1 MKERLSRKMQEIIAQ
16 MRARITKID
25 QKELLMPVEKWT
37 EKEVRQRT
45 EELAKD
51 SAMLGKPEV
60 RGKMISKMYSYDFAD
75 NERYMDLKKQVNV
88 PLNQSAIERV
98 QKKK

>member
-37 EKEVRQRT
+37 EKEVKQRI
-45 EELAKD
+45 EEIRKD
-51 SAMLGKPEV
+51 SVMLGKPE
-60 RGKMISKMYSYDFAD
+60 
-75 NERYMDLKKQVNV
+75 NLKIDC
-88 PLNQSAIERV
+88 SD
-98 QKKK
+98 